1 VLDVLRCLVEHDNG
15 YRKHALNLQDYGGF
29 TVLHLALESSC
40 SDIILQYLSNAV
52 NVSIADRRG
61 DTSLHTALR
70 KRKSKAVILALLGSR
85 HGADAANRKNC
96 RGMTALHAAIS
107 MYGTDDEEIVRAL
120 SQVTNVN
127 AQDRAGKTGLHYAVQ
142 KSRFASLKI
151 LLYERK
157 ADPTIQDYEGNTPLS
172 LACLPMEN
180 ACSQLSLILQLHQ
193 YGVAYGANM
202 VWLWMML

>member
-1 VLDVLRCLVEHDNG
+1 
-15 YRKHALNLQDYGGF
+15 
-29 TVLHLALESSC
+29 
-40 SDIILQYLSNAV
+40 
-52 NVSIADRRG
+52 
-61 DTSLHTALR
+61 
-70 KRKSKAVILALLGSR
+70 LLGSR
-85 HGADAANRKNC
+85 HGAEAANIKNC
-96 RGMTALHAAIS
+96 RGMTALHAVIS

-142 KSRFASLKI
+142 KSRFASLNI

-180 ACSQLSLILQLHQ
+180 ACSQLSLILQLYQ

-202 VWLWMML
+202 V